1 MIGTVTISLIEYNEL
16 RDFKLKTLKKEAN
29 EESLEIIEYARH
41 GQIIRNYHSR
51 DEMNLILQKECK
63 KLQDEYK
70 ALQNDSEKKY
80 KILEEK
86 YFDLKSSIEKNS
98 TNKLPLPEKTLEDVK
113 NMSILEFIK
122 WAHFP

>member
-1 MIGTVTISLIEYNEL
+1 
-16 RDFKLKTLKKEAN
+16 
-29 EESLEIIEYARH
+29 
-41 GQIIRNYHSR
+41 
-51 DEMNLILQKECK
+51 MNLILQKECK